1 MRSALILVAML
12 IGLPVQAQD
21 PPKREDQPIRRWH
34 LDINAVT
41 AFPLSVGGRIGVESP
56 DRIRIS
62 TMLGAIPE
70 PYVAIPNGAL
80 VAAGAYDERIGE
92 LIVDVLGGSLVWHI
106 QAGWRPFAR
115 YGWYVDVGY
124 GLATLGGS
132 PTLEEVLAL
141 VTELPDE
148 LKADSG
154 VRSYEIESTLHW
166 VIAETGY
173 EFYILDALL
182 IRASL
187 CFAATV
193 ASRTEGT
200 LGFEG
205 FDERNAVI
213 QAFVAD
219 AEKGIDELYTDYFF
233 IPTFLLSVGYRIG
246 GPEVE
251 E

>member
-1 MRSALILVAML
+1 MRSAVILLAAML
-12 IGLPVQAQD
+12 LALPARAQD
-21 PPKREDQPIRRWH
+21 PQKEEPIRRWH

-41 AFPLSVGGRIGVESP
+41 AFPLSIGGRIGVESP
-56 DRIRIS
+56 DRIRLS
-62 TMLGAIPE
+62 TMLGGIPDA
-70 PYVAIPNGAL
+70 YVAIPNAVL
-80 VAAGAYDERIGE
+80 VEAGAYEERVGE

-106 QAGWRPFAR
+106 QAGWRPLAR

-132 PTLEEVLAL
+132 PTLEEVLGL
-141 VTELPDE
+141 VTEIPDE
-148 LKADSG
+148 LKAESG

-193 ASRTEGT
+193 ASRTEGK

-205 FDERNAVI
+205 FAEQNAII

-219 AEKGIDELYTDYFF
+219 AEEGIDALYTDYFF
-233 IPTFLLSVGYRIG
+233 VPTFLLSAGYRIG

-251 E
+251 D